1 MDASVKLVGK
11 WQRPSCQF
19 LVFLL
24 TAILI
29 GLVVFISLTYA
40 LNLQCQGEDDS
51 QKVKSQNLVSFLL
64 FSDIHLDRF
73 YNDTAASSTFCW
85 NGSVSSKYTAKYG
98 RVKCDSPRRLFQ
110 SALTAMKNRSSEQ
123 HKFEFILLTGRF
135 LYLCDRRYNVM
146 MFVKFVSFPTLLMI
160 ESWSLLEIDAILF
173 PEWSEISSRRK

>member
-160 ESWSLLEIDAILF
+160 ES
-173 PEWSEISSRRK
+173 